1 MRSERTIEASRI
13 VTFTKPAI
21 TSPTGTSSVAASV
34 NNNNNV
40 VNLLFMAHAA
50 RPASPYADPSLKVDY
65 VQQPAVSDTAA
76 SGVNASI
83 QQVYLYH
90 EKR

>member
-1 MRSERTIEASRI
+1 
-13 VTFTKPAI
+13 
-21 TSPTGTSSVAASV
+21 
-34 NNNNNV
+34 
-40 VNLLFMAHAA
+40 MAHAA

-90 EKR
+90 EKRWI